1 MSTTLQILLAA
12 AKAAPIALDNEGRQS
27 YIEIGIVTDNLD
39 PANLRRIRVTTAS
52 KGGLTSSNWLMP
64 VFDCATH
71 DKPLPL
77 IGATVVVGW
86 FGGNPNNGFW
96 LGAIAND
103 TNKPFPKENIIDDDW
118 RTIPGKSTYLV
129 AKDQLYGIG
138 GNQDVAVQ
146 GSRFTLVG
154 GSDRREVGGDNCVMV
169 EGKQVIHI
177 EEDRVL
183 KIEKKS
189 IHQANIFI
197 EIAAGLNVT
206 IRNGAGAKIELKP
219 TGHILLKSGDGMTM
233 PVGRLPRPPLPLSN
247 PDLDCEN
254 TTSTTGGGATSLPG
268 NPNPNS
274 RYLTQAQGDELYVPV
289 SHLSASDP
297 HPQYLT
303 QTEGDTLYA
312 GAGAFSTHVA
322 ASDPHPQY
330 LTQTEGD
337 TLYAGAGAFS
347 THVAASDPHP
357 QYLTQTEGDTLYAP
371 NNAIASHLAAS
382 NPHSITPTLIGAAPT
397 SHTHTGS
404 QVSGNISGNAANVT
418 GVVEI
423 ANGGTG
429 ASTAATALTNLG
441 AAAVFTPQQS
451 LNYYSGWGTYHP
463 NSYVPT
469 FSKIDKLVI
478 LSGVVTRTSGALT
491 SIFLLP
497 SGFRPISRRLF
508 IAWSVIDNIYT
519 LSRVDVDTNGV
530 VYFIHPTTSSQID
543 WLSLDG
549 ICFVS

>member
-312 GAGAFSTHVA
+312 
-322 ASDPHPQY
+322 
-330 LTQTEGD
+330 
-337 TLYAGAGAFS
+337 
-347 THVAASDPHP
+347 
-357 QYLTQTEGDTLYAP
+357 P